1 MKDKTLDNIAMT
13 IAFIIILALIIL
25 WEKSG

>member
-1 MKDKTLDNIAMT
+1 MKEKTIDNIAMT
-13 IAFIIILALIIL
+13 IAFLIILALIIL